1 MLAVMFSNIFIAS
14 LIVRFFQSKDNALRV
29 LAAIFTVL
37 LTMTGWVDFLTL
49 YNMNK
54 NKYAISMN
62 DPVSDWVM
70 NNSNPKDV
78 FLTDWASLH
87 AVQFAGRPIY
97 FGWPYYAWSAGYDTY
112 TREQKMHSIYS
123 ATNAE
128 TLWELVHAEG
138 IRFIVI
144 DDAVRTSQE
153 YKVNEALI
161 AQTLKL
167 AFKDP
172 KDNTIIYRVD

>member
-1 MLAVMFSNIFIAS
+1 
-14 LIVRFFQSKDNALRV
+14 
-29 LAAIFTVL
+29 
-37 LTMTGWVDFLTL
+37 
-49 YNMNK
+49 
-54 NKYAISMN
+54 
-62 DPVSDWVM
+62 
-70 NNSNPKDV
+70 
-78 FLTDWASLH
+78 
-87 AVQFAGRPIY
+87 
-97 FGWPYYAWSAGYDTY
+97 
-112 TREQKMHSIYS
+112 MHSIYS
-123 ATNAE
+123 ATNTE
-128 TLWELVHAEG
+128 ILWELVHAEG